1 MNYDIEKETKNLI
14 LQINFGIC
22 ALMMIVFDTN
32 MKFDIKRIHDPNG
45 VD

>member
-1 MNYDIEKETKNLI
+1 MNYDIQKETKNLI

-32 MKFDIKRIHDPNG
+32 MTFDVERIHDPNG

>member
-1 MNYDIEKETKNLI
+1 MNYDIQKETKNLI

-32 MKFDIKRIHDPNG
+32 MKFDVERIHDPNG